1 MSRPGRYAISHRSVR
16 STHTCPP
23 AGNGGDGRPVS
34 GFTKRSVTCSS
45 LGSDRGTIAPVPVTL
60 TIAHATPAGV
70 PRGQGADRITKTAD
84 TYDEALEQ
92 AKAEMPEGH
101 ILYSISRYGDD

>member
-1 MSRPGRYAISHRSVR
+1 M
-16 STHTCPP
+16 
-23 AGNGGDGRPVS
+23 
-34 GFTKRSVTCSS
+34 
-45 LGSDRGTIAPVPVTL
+45 PVTL

-70 PRGQGADRITKTAD
+70 PRGQETDRITKTAD

-101 ILYSISRYGDD
+101 IVYSVDRYADPSWPDSLPRR